1 MTPQPRSPK
10 PRTQAATALKTP
22 PQAPGHQHATPPL
35 WQLLQATASVVQSVR
50 SGRSLTPAIEAVASP
65 WRPAVQS
72 LSFQVMRQWG
82 RALAL
87 REQLASKAP
96 PPAADAL
103 LCTALALAWQ
113 DEAAPYPVHTLVNQ
127 AVEAARQ
134 HRSTQAQS
142 GFINACL
149 RRFMRE
155 REALVLATDADLQAV
170 WNHPRWWVE
179 RLQREYPDHWQALL
193 QMAQQPA
200 PMSLRIDPRHHSVGE
215 YQSKLQAL
223 GLPSKA
229 VGASGLQLAKAVPV
243 QQLPGFSEG
252 HVSVQDAAAQV
263 AAPLLLKG
271 RQADKAWRILDACA
285 APGGKTGHL
294 LACYPQ
300 ARVLALDVD
309 AARCQRIDQNLQRLG
324 VQAEVR
330 AADAAQPATWWDG
343 EAFDAI
349 LLDAPCTASG
359 IVRRH
364 PDVRWL
370 RRPEDSAQL
379 ARIQAQLLRALW
391 PLLAPGGRLL
401 YCTCSVFRS
410 EGDETVQAFLQHNTN
425 ARLLPSPGHLIPGQ
439 APTGL
444 PVVDNA
450 LGEHDGFYYAL
461 LEKDRT

>member
-1 MTPQPRSPK
+1 
-10 PRTQAATALKTP
+10 
-22 PQAPGHQHATPPL
+22 
-35 WQLLQATASVVQSVR
+35 
-50 SGRSLTPAIEAVASP
+50 
-65 WRPAVQS
+65 
-72 LSFQVMRQWG
+72 
-82 RALAL
+82 
-87 REQLASKAP
+87 
-96 PPAADAL
+96 
-103 LCTALALAWQ
+103 
-113 DEAAPYPVHTLVNQ
+113 
-127 AVEAARQ
+127 
-134 HRSTQAQS
+134 
-142 GFINACL
+142 
-149 RRFMRE
+149 MRE

-263 AAPLLLKG
+263 AAPLLLQG

-330 AADAAQPATWWDG
+330 AADAAQPAAWWDG